1 MLKALTELETI
12 QVGMSRSSL
21 LKKNSNGFR
30 NSENVGKINGSVS
43 MGLSAFIEKKEYCST
58 CKHHMI
64 LTKNQRG
71 TAYLRCSNKNCNEM
85 KYLTAD
91 LMNWYIN
98 NNAVSCPRNDGG
110 DLKGIIGKY
119 GPCVKCSR
127 GHFLKPEEI

>member
-1 MLKALTELETI
+1 MMTVAHIMVRIKGKNTIEMLKALTELETI

-64 LTKNQRG
+64 LTKNWEK
-71 TAYLRCSNKNCNEM
+71 RCCRSSTHLQISERI
-85 KYLTAD
+85 
-91 LMNWYIN
+91 IN
-98 NNAVSCPRNDGG
+98 LS
-110 DLKGIIGKY
+110 
-119 GPCVKCSR
+119 
-127 GHFLKPEEI
+127 